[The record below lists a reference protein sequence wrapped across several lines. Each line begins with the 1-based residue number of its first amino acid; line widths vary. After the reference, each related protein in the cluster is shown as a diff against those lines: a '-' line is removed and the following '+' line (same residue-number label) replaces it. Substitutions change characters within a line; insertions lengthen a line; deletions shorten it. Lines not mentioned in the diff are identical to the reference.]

1 MNITQRL
8 YDTRL
13 KMVSSD
19 NNLNPSYFFQSI
31 DLIRARKTNYPLY
44 KLFYLKKNHPQIP
57 YKMNYVIENNKI
69 FTSKMDDIMNKK
81 AKPKINNAFL
91 ELEERLIHNK
101 KKTRENKERALTLE
115 NTKYTNRVMG
125 QKARVLNA
133 KYLKKLFEENHD
145 KYLELLSRPMRLNN
159 KNNKNNKKMSRTI
172 NFKTRLPKISSTVT
186 EGFYSKARF
195 KTDSSNLLSSTN
207 EQSKDNSLELT
218 EQRRDEMIHNRPG
231 HIYS

>member
-31 DLIRARKTNYPLY
+31 DLIRARKTKYPLY

-69 FTSKMDDIMNKK
+69 FSSKMDDIMNKK

-101 KKTRENKERALTLE
+101 KKPEKIKKEL
-115 NTKYTNRVMG
+115 
-125 QKARVLNA
+125 
-133 KYLKKLFEENHD
+133 
-145 KYLELLSRPMRLNN
+145 
-159 KNNKNNKKMSRTI
+159 
-172 NFKTRLPKISSTVT
+172 
-186 EGFYSKARF
+186 
-195 KTDSSNLLSSTN
+195 
-207 EQSKDNSLELT
+207 
-218 EQRRDEMIHNRPG
+218 
-231 HIYS
+231 

>member
-1 MNITQRL
+1 MNFTQRL

-13 KMVSSD
+13 KMISSD
-19 NNLNPSYFFQSI
+19 TNLNPAFFFQSI

-44 KLFYLKKNHPQIP
+44 KLFYLKKNKPQIP
-57 YKMNYVIENNKI
+57 YKMDYVIESNKI
-69 FTSKMDDIMNKK
+69 FTTKMDDIMNKK

-91 ELEERLIHNK
+91 ELEERLINNK
-101 KKTRENKERALTLE
+101 NKNRKNKERALTLE
-115 NTKYTNRVMG
+115 NMKYTNRVMG

-133 KYLKKLFEENHD
+133 KYLKKLFEEKHD
-145 KYLELLSRPMRLNN
+145 KYMELLSRPMRL
-159 KNNKNNKKMSRTI
+159 KNSKKMSRTI

-186 EGFYSKARF
+186 EGFYSKAKF
-195 KTDSSNLLSSTN
+195 KTENSNLLSSTN

-231 HIYS
+231 HTYS

>member
-1 MNITQRL
+1 MRL
-8 YDTRL
+8 RSML
-13 KMVSSD
+13 KPTPKKKRT
-19 NNLNPSYFFQSI
+19 NLSAILNSEYFFHRSI
-31 DLIRARKTNYPLY
+31 QIQMALNQDRLLPMDYLI
-44 KLFYLKKNHPQIP
+44 
-57 YKMNYVIENNKI
+57 
-69 FTSKMDDIMNKK
+69 KK

-133 KYLKKLFEENHD
+133 RYLKKLFEENHD

-218 EQRRDEMIHNRPG
+218 EQRRNEMVHNKPG
-231 HIYS
+231 NLHSSNH

>member
-1 MNITQRL
+1 MNFTQRL

-13 KMVSSD
+13 KMFPSD
-19 NNLNPSYFFQSI
+19 NNLNPSSFFQSI

-44 KLFYLKKNHPQIP
+44 QIYYLRRTKPQIP
-57 YKMNYVIENNKI
+57 YKMDYVIENNKI
-69 FTSKMDDIMNKK
+69 FTTKMDDIMNKK
-81 AKPKINNAFL
+81 TKPKINNAFL
-91 ELEERLIHNK
+91 ELEERLINNK
-101 KKTRENKERALTLE
+101 KKNRENQKRSLTLE

-133 KYLKKLFEENHD
+133 KYLRKFFAENHD
-145 KYLELLSRPMRLNN
+145 KYLELLSRPMRL
-159 KNNKNNKKMSRTI
+159 KNNKKMSRII

-195 KTDSSNLLSSTN
+195 KTDNSNLLSSTN